1 MVFLPCASL
10 CGEVI
15 SMRLKSVVI
24 FFAGMCLFA
33 ANQVL
38 AASPKDRCALP
49 PSLRDEIS
57 KTYPRARPV
66 SLADLDDYARKQ
78 YRKDFGTRC
87 PGLVRVNFYGDGKP
101 TWALLLVAKEG
112 PKQKPELV
120 VAHQLGNAW
129 DIRSLDTADGA
140 VAVWREGPGKYE
152 GMYEGEPI
160 PIRAKNPV
168 ILIGDY
174 GSFTILYAWTGK
186 EVEKIWLSD

>member
-1 MVFLPCASL
+1 
-10 CGEVI
+10 
-15 SMRLKSVVI
+15 MRLKSAVI

-33 ANQVL
+33 ATQVL
-38 AASPKDRCALP
+38 AASPEDRCTLP
-49 PSLRDEIS
+49 PSLLDEIS

-66 SLADLDDYARKQ
+66 SLTDLDDHARKQ

-152 GMYEGEPI
+152 GMYEGKL
-160 PIRAKNPV
+160 IRAKNPV
-168 ILIGDY
+168 ILISDY

>member
-1 MVFLPCASL
+1 
-10 CGEVI
+10 
-15 SMRLKSVVI
+15 MRLKSVVI

-38 AASPKDRCALP
+38 AASPEDRCALP
-49 PSLRDEIS
+49 PSLADEIS
-57 KTYPRARPV
+57 KKYPHARPV

-87 PGLVRVNFYGDGKP
+87 PGLVRVNFYGDGKL
-101 TWALLLVAKEG
+101 TWALLLVAKED

-129 DIRSLDTADGA
+129 DIRLLDTADGA
-140 VAVWREGPGKYE
+140 VAVWRQAPGKYE
-152 GMYEGEPI
+152 GMYEGEGK

-168 ILIGDY
+168 ILISDY
-174 GSFTILYAWTGK
+174 GSFIILYAWTGK

>member
-1 MVFLPCASL
+1 
-10 CGEVI
+10 
-15 SMRLKSVVI
+15 MRLKSVVI

-38 AASPKDRCALP
+38 AASPEDKCALP
-49 PSLRDEIS
+49 PGLRDEIS
-57 KTYPRARPV
+57 KTRPRTRPI

-101 TWALLLVAKEG
+101 TWALLLVAKES
-112 PKQKPELV
+112 PKEKPELV
-120 VAHQLGNAW
+120 VAHQLANTW

-152 GMYEGEPI
+152 GMNEGK

-186 EVEKIWLSD
+186 EVEKTWLSD